1 MIIGGQAAIYHGVRR
16 NTGDLEL
23 LVEPTKENGLKLLSA
38 FEELKLIIDLKPEEF
53 EQQLFLGLGFEPDAV
68 DILTMTPGIDF
79 NLAWQH
85 AAILEDSDTLIR
97 IISLDD
103 LIKNKESMSRSG
115 EKELLDKYD
124 AAVLKKIKQQK
135 S

>member
-1 MIIGGQAAIYHGVRR
+1 QTCALPIL
-16 NTGDLEL
+16 N
-23 LVEPTKENGLKLLSA
+23 A
-38 FEELKLIIDLKPEEF
+38 FEELKLIIDDLKPEEF

-68 DILTMTPGIDF
+68 DILTVTPGIDF
-79 NLAWQH
+79 NLAWQES
-85 AAILEDSDTLIR
+85 AILEDSDTKIH
-97 IISLDD
+97 IIAIDD